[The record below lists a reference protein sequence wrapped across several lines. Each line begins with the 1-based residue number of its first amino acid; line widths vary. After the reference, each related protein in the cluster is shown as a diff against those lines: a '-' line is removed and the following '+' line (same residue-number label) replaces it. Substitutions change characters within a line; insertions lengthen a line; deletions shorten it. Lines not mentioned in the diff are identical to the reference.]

1 MFEDWGNRLAADMQV
16 AVVSGFQ
23 RHFTSSVGGHLE
35 KTGDIV
41 GNKRG
46 TVLVRVALIRDAGA
60 KVDTG
65 FAISLRASY

>member
-1 MFEDWGNRLAADMQV
+1 MQV

-60 KVDTG
+60 YSAKVDTG